1 MYITTYTI
9 AIATQQAIQEL
20 LLVFQFCRNV
30 LYLGAYISC
39 TVHEQESVVVR
50 HKRTNYMCSIAGGY
64 TALNVIGV
72 YIADVQLA
80 SILLNFLSNSTS
92 TLVQLY

>member
-9 AIATQQAIQEL
+9 AIATRQAIQEL

-30 LYLGAYISC
+30 PYLGAYFLC

-50 HKRTNYMCSIAGGY
+50 HKRINYMCSIPGGY
-64 TALNVIGV
+64 TAHTVIGV
-72 YIADVQLA
+72 YIAHVQLA